1 MKKIVYALIALLAC
15 SVLLSAKEVLIAPD
29 SKVVYKKLGDGTSL
43 QLHVFLPEKSEP
55 KQLRSAIVFFY
66 GGGWNGGKPEQFYTQ
81 AKALADEGMVAFC
94 AEYRVKKTHQTT
106 PFECVKDAKSAV
118 RFLREHAEDFNINPE
133 KIVAAGGSAG
143 GHIAACTG
151 LIDGYEEEG
160 EDLKISSVPN
170 AMVLFNPVLDT
181 TEKGYGSK
189 RFKKGKQTALSPCH
203 HVKKIE
209 LPTLVLTG
217 KADTVTP
224 YENAERF
231 TKLMK
236 EAGNRCTL
244 KGYEGQGHGFFNS
257 QFFRAKLKDQ
267 TYYFLTLEEMRS
279 FLKAEGML

>member
-1 MKKIVYALIALLAC
+1 
-15 SVLLSAKEVLIAPD
+15 
-29 SKVVYKKLGDGTSL
+29 
-43 QLHVFLPEKSEP
+43 
-55 KQLRSAIVFFY
+55 
-66 GGGWNGGKPEQFYTQ
+66 
-81 AKALADEGMVAFC
+81 
-94 AEYRVKKTHQTT
+94 
-106 PFECVKDAKSAV
+106 
-118 RFLREHAEDFNINPE
+118 
-133 KIVAAGGSAG
+133 
-143 GHIAACTG
+143 
-151 LIDGYEEEG
+151 
-160 EDLKISSVPN
+160 
-170 AMVLFNPVLDT
+170 MVLFNPVLDT

-189 RFKKGKQTALSPCH
+189 RFKKDKQTALSPCH
-203 HVKKIE
+203 HVKKVE